1 MHPRLLSSLILIDPV
16 IYLVSSPSISLSGPS
31 YTQLSTF
38 RRDYWPSRAHAA
50 SSFKANKFY
59 QSWDPR
65 VLDLWIRY
73 GLRDLPTALYPSSS
87 HCSSK
92 PSATTETP
100 VTLTTPKHQEVFT
113 FQRPNFSGVDAAGNP
128 VQNRRTHPDIDPDV
142 SDTYPFYRPEGPMTF
157 KNLPHLR
164 PSVLYIFA
172 GKSPV
177 SPPEWRKQ
185 KMETTGIGVG
195 GSGGA
200 KEGRV
205 KEVLFA
211 DLNHL
216 IPMEAV
222 ERCADAVAGWLV
234 PEMERWW
241 GEEEEYERM
250 WRGQGMREKTTVD
263 EEWIRRVGG
272 APRGTADTSQYK
284 L

>member
-1 MHPRLLSSLILIDPV
+1 
-16 IYLVSSPSISLSGPS
+16 
-31 YTQLSTF
+31 
-38 RRDYWPSRAHAA
+38 
-50 SSFKANKFY
+50 
-59 QSWDPR
+59 
-65 VLDLWIRY
+65 
-73 GLRDLPTALYPSSS
+73 
-87 HCSSK
+87 
-92 PSATTETP
+92 
-100 VTLTTPKHQEVFT
+100 
-113 FQRPNFSGVDAAGNP
+113 
-128 VQNRRTHPDIDPDV
+128 
-142 SDTYPFYRPEGPMTF
+142 
-157 KNLPHLR
+157 
-164 PSVLYIFA
+164 
-172 GKSPV
+172 
-177 SPPEWRKQ
+177 
-185 KMETTGIGVG
+185 METTGIGVG

-272 APRGTADTSQYK
+272 APRGTADASQYK